1 MGEAYGRTILID
13 RNAAGYGWFIDP
25 TPQDDSEFTPL
36 ASGALVAQPQSAA
49 DRHADLLTTV
59 MHEMGHIL
67 GYADDVVGDLMNAT
81 LPLGVR
87 REPVAG

>member
-1 MGEAYGRTILID
+1 MCGIIR
-13 RNAAGYGWFIDP
+13 AAGR
-25 TPQDDSEFTPL
+25 L

-59 MHEMGHIL
+59 MHEVGHVL
-67 GYADDVVGDLMNAT
+67 GYADGQDGLMGAA

-87 REPVAG
+87 WPSATDQVFAQYGA